1 MNRLLVAASAALIVP
16 VSLSAQP
23 APPTVTVTLTSYH
36 YAPSPIVLQ
45 AGQPV
50 RMVFQNR
57 SVKAHDFK
65 APQFFASSRIL
76 SGQAP
81 GGDIDLHADES
92 AAITLVPA
100 RGTYP
105 VHCSKFMHSA
115 LGMKSE
121 IVVQ

>member
-1 MNRLLVAASAALIVP
+1 MNRLLVAASAALILP
-16 VSLSAQP
+16 VSLGAQP
-23 APPTVTVTLTSYH
+23 AQPTVTITLTSYH
-36 YAPSPIVLQ
+36 FTPSPIVLR

-57 SVKAHDFK
+57 AGKGHDFK

-81 GGDIDLHADES
+81 EGEVELDAGES

-105 VHCSKFMHSA
+105 VHCSKFMHAA

>member
-1 MNRLLVAASAALIVP
+1 MNRLLIAASAALILP

-23 APPTVTVTLTSYH
+23 APLTVTVTMTSYH
-36 YAPSPIVLQ
+36 FAPSPIVLQ

-50 RMVFQNR
+50 RMVFEN
-57 SVKAHDFK
+57 KAGKGHDFK
-65 APQFFASSRIL
+65 APEFFASSRIL
-76 SGQAP
+76 SGEAS
-81 GGDIDLHADES
+81 GGEVDLHGGGT

-115 LGMKSE
+115 FGMKSE